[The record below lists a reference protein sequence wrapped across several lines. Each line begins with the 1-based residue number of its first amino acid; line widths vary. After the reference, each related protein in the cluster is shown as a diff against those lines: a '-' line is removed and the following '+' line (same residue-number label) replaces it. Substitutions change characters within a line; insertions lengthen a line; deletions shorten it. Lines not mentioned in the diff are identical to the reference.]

1 MKVEKNGKVI
11 VINDK
16 LKDRYLK
23 DLGYTEVKDTKKKRR
38 SRTEVMADVSSHNNC
53 LSTSGR

>member
-1 MKVEKNGKVI
+1 MKVQKNGKVI

-23 DLGYTEVKDTKKKRR
+23 DLGYSEVKPNKPAEEKKQ
-38 SRTEVMADVSSHNNC
+38 A
-53 LSTSGR
+53 

>member
-16 LKDRYLK
+16 LKDRYIH
-23 DLGYTEVKDTKKKRR
+23 DLGYMEVKDTDNKGKKDGVK
-38 SRTEVMADVSSHNNC
+38 
-53 LSTSGR
+53 

>member
-1 MKVEKNGKVI
+1 MKVEKNGKVL

-23 DLGYTEVKDTKKKRR
+23 DLGYTEVKEPKKRNAEAELR
-38 SRTEVMADVSSHNNC
+38 
-53 LSTSGR
+53 

>member
-1 MKVEKNGKVI
+1 MKVQKNGKII

-23 DLGYTEVKDTKKKRR
+23 DLGYSEVKENKPAEEKKQ
-38 SRTEVMADVSSHNNC
+38 
-53 LSTSGR
+53 G

>member
-16 LKDRYLK
+16 LKDRYLI
-23 DLGYTEVKDTKKKRR
+23 DLGYKEVKDAKKLEKPK
-38 SRTEVMADVSSHNNC
+38 TEYVSS
-53 LSTSGR
+53 